1 MFHTQQ
7 PRKLELPGNPPN
19 NLKAAWSE
27 MTYAQQSAFLSRLG
41 HPSTRSD
48 LLTHWMG
55 KFGWRMTLAAMEK
68 YRTSLTEVEAT
79 PTAEDTEEATGE
91 PEATTADAA

>member
-19 NLKAAWSE
+19 ALKAAWSE
-27 MTYAQQSAFLSRLG
+27 MTYAQQSAFLSRLS

-55 KFGWRMTLAAMEK
+55 KFGWRMTVAAMEK
-68 YRTSLTEVEAT
+68 YRTSLAEPVTEE
-79 PTAEDTEEATGE
+79 TEEATGE
-91 PEATTADAA
+91 PEETTADAA